1 MGLHKF
7 NFDVS
12 DQELITIMRR
22 FDPDGDGGI
31 RYNEFCEVILEDD
44 YKQVEHSSGG
54 QVMHGENKF
63 NAFANEQ
70 QAAQQAEQDNA
81 ARQGRLNEILAAFRE
96 RLFPYKDEIQ
106 PWFASY
112 DERQDGHCSMERFS
126 EMLDELLNN
135 AQWDAAPGDKE
146 LLMESFHDPDHAD
159 QTRPQ
164 SIVVLDEALFG

>member
-1 MGLHKF
+1 
-7 NFDVS
+7 
-12 DQELITIMRR
+12 MRR

-44 YKQVEHSSGG
+44 YTQVEHSSGG

-63 NAFANEQ
+63 THAEKEAEAEK
-70 QAAQQAEQDNA
+70 QAALDNDRRQA
-81 ARQGRLNEILAAFRE
+81 RLNEILAAFRE
-96 RLFPYKDEIQ
+96 RLFPYKEEIQ

-112 DERQDGHCSMERFS
+112 DERQDGHCSLERFS
-126 EMLDELLNN
+126 EMIDELLNN
-135 AQWDAAPGDKE
+135 AQFEAGPGDKE